1 MQDRHF
7 RRIHSDR
14 ATIRKKAEELL
25 RAQPDVTPSLPTQD
39 VQSLI
44 QELNV
49 YQMELEIQN
58 EELRL
63 AQLELAHSRDRYS
76 DLYDFAPV
84 GYATLD
90 DDGTILEANLTTC
103 RLLGIDRKFLIGRNI
118 IEWID
123 QDFQD
128 TFSSHRQDV
137 FASDSKQACEIL
149 MWNASRTPIDIRL
162 ESIAIETSQKPV
174 CRTALIDIS
183 ELKLARTKIENSEQR
198 FRRLT
203 NTMAQCVYRVQLDHE
218 QVLNREQTSSC
229 EILTGYTLEELR
241 NSPNLWMS
249 MIPTE
254 EHSLV
259 RQQVD
264 ELIRTGFVEPIE
276 HRLQLRDGSTKW
288 VLHTLSPEFNAQGE
302 LIAYDGMLRDITWRK
317 HAEFDLK
324 QLTETL
330 EERIT
335 ARTSEVRLMA
345 EAMSNLGEGVMVTDA
360 QLDSSGPKILYVN
373 KALSRISG
381 YTPDELIG
389 QTPRI
394 FQGELTNRAVTTRL
408 RSDLQAGKSHLC
420 EVVNYRKDGT
430 PYFAEIYISP
440 MLGEDGQPTH
450 FIGIHRDISHKK
462 AIEEA
467 LHTQLELN
475 ERIIGTAQCFILLL
489 DPKGRILRFNRYAEI
504 LTGWNAA
511 EVQGLDWFETFIP
524 EKFRAATKSV
534 FADAL
539 NGTPTLGNVTTIR
552 TKNERLRQVEWFDE
566 KLTSSDGSMIG
577 LLCTGQDITA
587 RLAAEERLKE
597 SEERLRSI
605 LQTAADAIIT
615 INERGIIDK
624 VNAATE
630 SMFGYSRDE
639 LVGQNVKMLMPLPY
653 SAQHQSYLANYF
665 KTGVPRIIGKGR
677 EVMGLRKD
685 GTVFP
690 ISLTVSQVD
699 HLGLFTGIIR
709 DISERR
715 KLQQHVLLAAS
726 EEQRRIGQDLHDGV
740 GQELT
745 GLGLMAD
752 TLVDLCHKN
761 ATAFTTGSS
770 NVPKIAEKLA
780 TGIKRTLNQVRTL
793 SRGLVPVQIDHEGL
807 SSALLELA
815 ADTSELYG
823 ISCHLS
829 HPMPV
834 VVESSEVASHLFR
847 IAQEAI
853 TNAVR
858 HGHATRVVITL
869 VRNNQQIMLKIKDN
883 GCGIDP
889 AICAEIGQSGSIGS
903 GMGLRSMQYRAWL
916 IGGNLSVSA
925 GSEGGTTVT
934 CHLDVNHSE
943 LPVQS
948 SSADA
953 GRRP

>member
-1 MQDRHF
+1 M
-7 RRIHSDR
+7 
-14 ATIRKKAEELL
+14 
-25 RAQPDVTPSLPTQD
+25 RAQSDVTPSLPTQD
-39 VQSLI
+39 VQTLI
-44 QELNV
+44 HELNV

-63 AQLELAHSRDRYS
+63 AQLEIAHSRDRYS

-84 GYATLD
+84 GYATLQ

-103 RLLGIDRKFLIGRNI
+103 RLLGVDRRFLMGRQLTDWIDRDSQ
-118 IEWID
+118 E
-123 QDFQD
+123 
-128 TFSSHRQDV
+128 TFYLHRQDV
-137 FASDSKQACEIL
+137 FSTPSKHVCEIL
-149 MWNASRTPIDIRL
+149 MKNASGTSMDIRL

-183 ELKLARTKIENSEQR
+183 ELKLERTKVEHSEQR

-203 NTMAQCVYRVQLDHE
+203 NAMTQCVYRVQLDHGKI
-218 QVLNREQTSSC
+218 LNREQTSSC
-229 EILTGYTLEELR
+229 ELFTGYTLEELR
-241 NSPNLWMS
+241 KSPNLWMS
-249 MIPTE
+249 MIPAE
-254 EHSLV
+254 ERQLV
-259 RQQVD
+259 HHQVA
-264 ELIRTGFVEPIE
+264 ELLKTGFADPIE
-276 HRLQLRDGSTKW
+276 HRLQLRDGSIKW
-288 VLHTLSPEFNAQGE
+288 VLHTLSPEFDPQGE
-302 LIAYDGMLRDITWRK
+302 LIAYDGMLRDITPRK
-317 HAEFDLK
+317 DAEAELK

-330 EERIT
+330 EQRIGE
-335 ARTSEVRLMA
+335 RTSEVRLMA
-345 EAMSNLGEGVMVTDA
+345 EAMSNLGEGVMVTNA
-360 QLDSSGPKILYVN
+360 QLDSSGPEILYVN
-373 KALSRISG
+373 KALTKISG
-381 YTPDELIG
+381 YASSELIG

-394 FQGELTNRAVTTRL
+394 FQGKLTDPTVKSRL
-408 RSDLQAGKSHLC
+408 HSDLQAGKSHFC
-420 EVVNYRKDGT
+420 EVINYRKDGT

-440 MLGEDGQPTH
+440 MLGNDGKPTH

-475 ERIIGTAQCFILLL
+475 ASIIRTAQCFILLL
-489 DPKGRILRFNRYAEI
+489 DPQGRILRFNRYAEL
-504 LTGWNAA
+504 LTGWKAE
-511 EVQGLDWFETFIP
+511 EVQGLDWFETFVP
-524 EKFRAATKSV
+524 EEYRDSTKSI

-539 NGTPTLGNVTTIR
+539 SGKPTRGNVTPIR
-552 TKNERLRQVEWFDE
+552 TKNERLRQVEWFDGH
-566 KLTSSDGSMIG
+566 LTSTDGSLIG

-587 RLAAEERLKE
+587 RLAAKQNLKE

-630 SMFGYSRDE
+630 RMFGYNRDE
-639 LVGQNVKMLMPLPY
+639 LVGQNVKMLMPPPY
-653 SAQHQSYLANYF
+653 SAGHDTYLANYLR
-665 KTGVPRIIGKGR
+665 TGISRIIGTGR

-752 TLVDLCHKN
+752 TLVDLCHTN
-761 ATAFTTGSS
+761 TTEFAAGSS
-770 NVPKIAEKLA
+770 KVPQIAEKLA
-780 TGIKRTLNQVRTL
+780 TGIKRTLNQVRAL
-793 SRGLVPVQIDHEGL
+793 SRGLVPVQIDPVGL

-858 HGHATRVVITL
+858 HGQATRVVITL
-869 VRNNQQIMLKIKDN
+869 VRNNQEITLKIKDN
-883 GCGIDP
+883 GCGIEP
-889 AICAEIGQSGSIGS
+889 AICSEIGQSGTIGS

-916 IGGNLSVSA
+916 SGGELSVSA

-934 CHLDVNHSE
+934 CHLNVNHSD
-943 LPVQS
+943 LP
-948 SSADA
+948 A
-953 GRRP
+953 